1 MLVIFTGVL
10 RGGIWRSMIMIPEES
25 KGESERYKEVW
36 TINILVSV
44 KIVTGW

>member
-10 RGGIWRSMIMIPEES
+10 WGEICRSMIMISEES

-36 TINILVSV
+36 TIKIFGSV
-44 KIVTGW
+44 NIVTGW